1 MAKIFKK
8 IIEAIEDGEI
18 EEVVELVEEALEDE
32 EEPTDIMNKGLIEG
46 MNVVGELF
54 KEGELFV
61 PEVLMSANAM
71 EAGMELIR
79 PYLKADDVKV
89 AGKIIF
95 CTVEGDLHDIGKK
108 LCVMMLEGAGYEV
121 VDLGVDVGVSQI
133 IDAVKEHS
141 PDLVAMSAMLT
152 TTMVTMDQTVEALK
166 ENGLDAGVKVMVGGA
181 PLSGDYAA
189 GISANY
195 SEDAIT
201 CVELAERLM
210 A

>member
-152 TTMVTMDQTVEALK
+152 TTMVTMDQTVESLK

-201 CVELAERLM
+201 CVELADRLM

>member
-201 CVELAERLM
+201 CVELAYRLM